1 MSLSRYRKSLVVGGL
16 LMLPF
21 AGSALAASLP
31 GWMPGDWILRAG
43 ASWSDPQGNGAELPA
58 STTIEIDNAGPE
70 LSGDVTWMF
79 AEHWGVEFF
88 TTLPFEHDLIRRDT
102 RGSAVAGNV
111 ELVPITLSLQ
121 YHFLPQATFRP
132 YVGAG
137 LTYGWVDG
145 DEIPTYDFDDDI
157 GYGVGA
163 GIDMGPADKPW
174 FFNLAVKYIDL
185 SIDGDVNTGGDQE
198 FEVDPLV
205 YSAQVGYRFG
215 HAAAPVAAAAA
226 APVAAAAPAAAPK
239 DSDGDGVLD
248 ANDKCP
254 DTTKGDRVGPNG
266 CSCDVSVQ
274 LQFEFDSDKLTAEDK
289 AVLDRI
295 APRLVE
301 LQFIGGEAGGHT
313 DSVGDDAYNLDL
325 SKRRAQSVIDYLA
338 TKGITGRFTPVG
350 YGETMPIADNATAE
364 GRAKNRRVV
373 LRRTD
378 CGPAK

>member
-43 ASWSDPQGNGAELPA
+43 ASWSDPQGDGANPFPGIGVEL
-58 STTIEIDNAGPE
+58 DNAGPE
-70 LSGDVTWMF
+70 LSGDITWMF
-79 AEHWGVEFF
+79 SRHWGVEFF
-88 TTLPFEHDLIRRDT
+88 ATMPFTHDLMQSGRSTFNGRI
-102 RGSAVAGNV
+102 GEV
-111 ELVPITLSLQ
+111 ELAPLTLSLQ
-121 YHFLPQATFRP
+121 YHFLPEATFRP

-137 LTYGWVDG
+137 ATFGWVDG
-145 DEIPTYDFDDDI
+145 DSPPNFDFDYDI
-157 GYGVGA
+157 GYGLGA

-174 FFNLAVKYIDL
+174 FFNLAVKYIMLDL
-185 SIDGDVNTGGDQE
+185 DGDVGSGDVT
-198 FEVDPLV
+198 FGVDPLV

-254 DTTKGDRVGPNG
+254 DTPKGDRVGPNG